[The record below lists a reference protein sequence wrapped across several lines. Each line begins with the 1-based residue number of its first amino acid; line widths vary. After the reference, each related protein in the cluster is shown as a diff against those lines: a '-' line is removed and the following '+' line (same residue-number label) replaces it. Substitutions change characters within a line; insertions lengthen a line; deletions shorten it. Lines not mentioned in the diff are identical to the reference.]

1 MCLSS
6 LASKL
11 QKLQQA
17 TESRNPIT
25 AKTQFI
31 SNSGREKKKKNPV
44 RKQRRPGFKPTQNL
58 CFLIE
63 APSPRPPTPNPQK
76 KTKNPK
82 PKPKPKNII
91 TAPASSSWVPLFY

>member
-31 SNSGREKKKKNPV
+31 SNSGKKK
-44 RKQRRPGFKPTQNL
+44 PG
-58 CFLIE
+58 
-63 APSPRPPTPNPQK
+63 K
-76 KTKNPK
+76 KTKK
-82 PKPKPKNII
+82 TGIQ
-91 TAPASSSWVPLFY
+91 THSQTLFSY